1 MRHGL
6 NIGDS
11 IKTGDYISLLFI
23 DPKYKLGRVQK
34 CNAGVGKKKEK
45 RAAFSARSAEMDTR
59 HNILPG
65 ALKLVST
72 NLAWG

>member
-1 MRHGL
+1 MRHSL
-6 NIGDS
+6 SIGDS

-23 DPKYKLGRVQK
+23 DQKYKLGRVQK
-34 CNAGVGKKKEK
+34 CNAGVGKKKK
-45 RAAFSARSAEMDTR
+45 CAAFSARSAEMDTR

>member
-11 IKTGDYISLLFI
+11 IKTGDYVSLLFI
-23 DPKYKLGRVQK
+23 DQKYKHGRVQK
-34 CNAGVGKKKEK
+34 CNDGVGKKKK
-45 RAAFSARSAEMDTR
+45 VHSARSAEMDTR
-59 HNILPG
+59 HNMLPG